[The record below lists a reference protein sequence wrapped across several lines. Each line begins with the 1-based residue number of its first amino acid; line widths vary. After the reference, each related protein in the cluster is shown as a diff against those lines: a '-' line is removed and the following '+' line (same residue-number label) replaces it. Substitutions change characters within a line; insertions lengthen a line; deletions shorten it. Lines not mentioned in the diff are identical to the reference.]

1 MELKYYNTK
10 EKGAAMKIE
19 RNIAWGKHKI
29 NMDYLKHIDDF
40 SNIIYQIS
48 GKTKDLLN
56 DVYSGEEIQLPI
68 SVDKVAQHLG
78 VEIYTKNLNLANPR
92 KENQCIGEL
101 YGNEISIEETVSW
114 SLRRYTIAHEIGHY
128 MIEDTK
134 ETAQYALPLLAC
146 DSSEL
151 LADLYALFLL
161 IPLENFLKEFKE
173 YIDNIQKYPIDI
185 TEWWKTLSEKTEVPY
200 HSIAGGYMYFRL
212 AALQYYKDRIKGKPL
227 REQIENWGD
236 VFY

>member
-1 MELKYYNTK
+1 MNR
-10 EKGAAMKIE
+10 E
-19 RNIAWGKHKI
+19 RNIEWEKYIIK
-29 NMDYLKHIDDF
+29 MKYLTEIDNF
-40 SNIIYQIS
+40 SDIIYQIS

-56 DVYSGEEIQLPI
+56 DVYSGEKIQLPI
-68 SVDKVAQHLG
+68 SVDKVAEYLG

-101 YGNEISIEETVSW
+101 CGNEISIEETVSW

-128 MIEDTK
+128 MIEGTN
-134 ETAQYALPLLAC
+134 ETAQYALPLLAS

-151 LADLYALFLL
+151 LADMYALFLL

-185 TEWWKTLSEKTEVPY
+185 TEWWETLSEKTEVPY

-212 AALQYYKDRIKGKPL
+212 AALKHYKDKIEGKPL

-236 VFY
+236 GFY